1 MIPIFVITFAV
12 LSFLGVCDASY
23 LTYKHYFNKKPLV
36 CPIGEEHSCSDV
48 VDGKYGKIFF
58 VKNEVLGLL
67 YYLGLFLLVLSAM
80 FTNYTA
86 TILVLLVVM
95 TACGFLFSLYLLYL
109 QKYIIKEY
117 CFWCLI
123 SAGISIL
130 LFVNSLLFL

>member
-1 MIPIFVITFAV
+1 MSIYLITFAI
-12 LSFLGVCDASY
+12 LAFLGIFDASY
-23 LTYKHYFNKKPLV
+23 LTYKHYFNKKQIV

-48 VDGKYGKIFF
+48 TEGKYGKIFF

-67 YYLGLFLLVLSAM
+67 YYLGLFVLSFGAM
-80 FTNYTA
+80 FTNYTSL
-86 TILVLLVVM
+86 ILVLLIVM
-95 TACGFLFSLYLLYL
+95 AACGFLFSLYLLYL
-109 QKYIIKEY
+109 QKYVIKEY

>member
-1 MIPIFVITFAV
+1 MSIYLITFAI
-12 LSFLGVCDASY
+12 LAFLGIFDASY

-48 VDGKYGKIFF
+48 TEGKYGKIFF

-67 YYLGLFLLVLSAM
+67 YYLGLFVLSFGAM
-80 FTNYTA
+80 FTNYTSL
-86 TILVLLVVM
+86 ILVLLIVM
-95 TACGFLFSLYLLYL
+95 AACGFLFSLYLLYL
-109 QKYIIKEY
+109 QKYVIKEY